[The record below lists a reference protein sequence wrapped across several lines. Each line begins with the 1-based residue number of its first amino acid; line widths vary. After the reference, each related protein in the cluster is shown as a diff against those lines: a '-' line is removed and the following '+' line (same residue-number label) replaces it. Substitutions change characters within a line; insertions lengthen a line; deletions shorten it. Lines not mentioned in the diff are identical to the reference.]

1 MDPKRVNLELQ
12 NMLQF
17 STCVRNPVSAI
28 ANYLMMRLSLA
39 LHGKK
44 NPNVIM
50 WILT

>member
-17 STCVRNPVSAI
+17 SLCVRNPVSAI
-28 ANYLMMRLSLA
+28 ANYLMMHLSLA
-39 LHGKK
+39 LHGQK